1 MALNRVGLPD
11 DYGRADFPDMRLIQD
26 GVRKLTEERATPY
39 VIPAQQLPSLVAIY
53 RSLATYLNDHDDAQ
67 LATTG
72 PYVSPD
78 MYTKLIDWLNS
89 HAPYNTHPWPYRL
102 YGREHR
108 LRRSYDDDVVDGI
121 ARWAPGPTD
130 LSRLRL

>member
-1 MALNRVGLPD
+1 MLNRVGLND
-11 DYGRADFPDMRLIQD
+11 DYLRADFPDMRLIQQR
-26 GVRKLTEERATPY
+26 VREITAQRATPY

-53 RSLATYLNDHDDAQ
+53 RSLATYLNDHDDAK
-67 LATTG
+67 LAPTG

-89 HAPYNTHPWPYRL
+89 HAPYDTFPWPYRL
-102 YGREHR
+102 YGRENR
-108 LRRSYDDDVVDGI
+108 LQRPPDDDVVDGI
-121 ARWAPGPTD
+121 CLPAPGPTD